1 MVEQYSPWNLTLC
14 GQKVTYVKFLI
25 YIPIKALI
33 CGKQDRSNVRHFTK
47 NVLLLYC
54 TCFVS
59 GCLMITDYELQV
71 TLIRVKRSSSEDIN
85 ICLCYFS
92 GKCFFIKN
100 KKVIKYIFYEWVK
113 KINILHIFFWL
124 ICTSWHHIIY
134 RLTGHFEWCCY
145 AEQQAY
151 KKKE

>member
-1 MVEQYSPWNLTLC
+1 MVKRSHMLS
-14 GQKVTYVKFLI
+14 FLFI
-25 YIPIKALI
+25 SLLKLWSVGSRIEAMWDILQI
-33 CGKQDRSNVRHFTK
+33 K

>member
-1 MVEQYSPWNLTLC
+1 MLS
-14 GQKVTYVKFLI
+14 FLFI
-25 YIPIKALI
+25 SLLKLWSVGSRIEAMWDILQI
-33 CGKQDRSNVRHFTK
+33 K